1 VAHFFFPRGSMDVEG
16 LIRPVVEEDGL
27 ELVEIVQATE
37 DGRKVLRVTVDHP
50 GGTLNLDQIAKTSER
65 ISRRLDLEEYSW
77 GRFALEVSSPGIE
90 RPLRTPAHFMRAVG
104 QRVKV
109 KVSAPAPETFS
120 GQLAAADDDGF
131 QVDVEDGERRIAFGD
146 LVSARTVF
154 EWGDKR

>member
-1 VAHFFFPRGSMDVEG
+1 MEVEG

-37 DGRKVLRVTVDHP
+37 DGRKVLRVTVERLDGPLH
-50 GGTLNLDQIAKTSER
+50 LDQIATTSER

-77 GRFALEVSSPGIE
+77 GRYALEVSSPGIE
-90 RPLRTPAHFMRAVG
+90 RPLKTAAQFQRAVG
-104 QRVKV
+104 AQVKV

-120 GQLAAADDDGF
+120 GRLAAADDDSITVDIEGSER
-131 QVDVEDGERRIAFGD
+131 QVAYKD
-146 LVSARTVF
+146 LASARTVF

>member
-1 VAHFFFPRGSMDVEG
+1 MDVEG

-37 DGRKVLRVTVDHP
+37 DGRKVLRVTVDRP
-50 GGTLNLDQIAKTSER
+50 GGSLNLDQIAKTSER

-90 RPLRTPAHFMRAVG
+90 RPLRNPAHFVRAVG
-104 QRVKV
+104 QLVKV
-109 KVSAPAPETFS
+109 KVSAPVPETFS
-120 GQLAAADDDGF
+120 GRLVAADDDGF
-131 QVDVEDGERRIAFGD
+131 EVDVEDGQRRVSYGD
-146 LVSARTVF
+146 VASARTVF